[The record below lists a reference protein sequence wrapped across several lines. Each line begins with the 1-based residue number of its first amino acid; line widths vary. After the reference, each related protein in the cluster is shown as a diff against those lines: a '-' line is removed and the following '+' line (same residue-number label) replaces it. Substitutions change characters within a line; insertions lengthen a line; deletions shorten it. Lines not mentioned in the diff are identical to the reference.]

1 MLSKPPELAFQ
12 MELTEINREFLAL
25 ATDVRVATASNLFGL
40 AADILGPLRELTS
53 GQLDAIAAT
62 PLLLAEFAPLP
73 GPGTGLIEEVPPLP
87 GNLSMAWRRDADGFA
102 NRLLTCIW
110 QATRQDA
117 LLTAFCI
124 GIDIERQQALA
135 GLSFSH
141 ISQLAGRSLNGLRM
155 RLAAHPSF
163 WTDLIRSVRRGT
175 DAQLTACRLA
185 MIPLSLADA
194 ELPTRTQSCPR
205 YF

>member
-1 MLSKPPELAFQ
+1 MSPKPPELGFHV
-12 MELTEINREFLAL
+12 ELTEINREFLAL
-25 ATDVRVATASNLFGL
+25 ATDSRVTAVPDLFGL
-40 AADILGPLRELTS
+40 APATLNSLRELTS
-53 GQLDAIAAT
+53 GQLDAIAGT
-62 PLLLAEFAPLP
+62 PLLLAEFVPLP
-73 GPGTGLIEEVPPLP
+73 GPGTALIEESLPLP
-87 GNLSMAWRRDADGFA
+87 GNLSAAWRRDADGFS

-110 QATRQDA
+110 QATRQDN

-124 GIDIERQQALA
+124 GIDSERRQALA
-135 GLSFSH
+135 GLSFSR
-141 ISQLAGRSLNGLRM
+141 IGQLTGRSLNGLRM

-175 DAQLTACRLA
+175 DEQLTACRLA

-194 ELPTRTQSCPR
+194 ELPTRTQTCPR

>member
-1 MLSKPPELAFQ
+1 

-25 ATDVRVATASNLFGL
+25 ATDARVAAVPRLFGL
-40 AADILGPLRELTS
+40 APDILNPLRQLTS

-73 GPGTGLIEEVPPLP
+73 GPNNGLIEESVPLP
-87 GNLSMAWRRDADGFA
+87 GDLPPGWRRDADGFA

-110 QATRQDA
+110 QATRQDN

-124 GIDIERQQALA
+124 GIDSERQQALA
-135 GLSFSH
+135 GLSFSR
-141 ISQLAGRSLNGLRM
+141 ISQLAGRSLDGLRM

-163 WTDLIRSVRRGT
+163 WSDLIRSVRRGT

-194 ELPTRTQSCPR
+194 ELPTRTQTCPR